1 MTLDILAVC
10 RRPSESILALCKD
23 YEKRL
28 PKNFS
33 LRFTYL
39 APSSNKQSVEQKKA
53 EEGTRLL
60 KSIPKNC
67 YLICLDS
74 RGSHMTSA
82 LLAKKLQVLRDDGRK
97 ITIVVGGADGID
109 ERVLSRSDEKWS
121 LSKLTF
127 PHKLVQIILS
137 EQIYRAWSI
146 SEGLP
151 YHRG

>member
-1 MTLDILAVC
+1 MMLDIFAVC
-10 RRPSESILALCKD
+10 RRPSESILALCKE

-28 PKNFS
+28 PKNFP

-39 APSSNKQSVEQKKA
+39 APSSNKQNAQRRKA

-60 KSIPKNC
+60 KNIPKNC

-74 RGSHMTSA
+74 RGTHMTSA
-82 LLAKKLQVLRDDGRK
+82 SLAAKLQILRDDGRK
-97 ITIVVGGADGID
+97 IAIVIGGADGVD
-109 ERVLSRSDEKWS
+109 ESVLSRSEERWS

-151 YHRG
+151 YHRV

>member
-1 MTLDILAVC
+1 
-10 RRPSESILALCKD
+10 
-23 YEKRL
+23 
-28 PKNFS
+28 
-33 LRFTYL
+33 
-39 APSSNKQSVEQKKA
+39 
-53 EEGTRLL
+53 
-60 KSIPKNC
+60 
-67 YLICLDS
+67 
-74 RGSHMTSA
+74 MTSA
-82 LLAKKLQVLRDDGRK
+82 SLAKKLQVLRDDGRK

-109 ERVLSRSDEKWS
+109 ERVLSRSEEKWS